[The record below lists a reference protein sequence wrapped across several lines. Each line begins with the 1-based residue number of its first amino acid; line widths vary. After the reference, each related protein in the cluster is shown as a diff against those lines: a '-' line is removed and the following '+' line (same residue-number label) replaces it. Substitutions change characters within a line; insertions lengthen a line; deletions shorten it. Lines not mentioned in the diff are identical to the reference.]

1 MTVNFEV
8 KKDGLRQT
16 QDGIWKLTLTV
27 LPEDMPIEL
36 MKAPM
41 GSVYGLAMVPIDYD
55 NPDARENRGTG
66 KSEGE
71 KVLALSHIRCKD
83 KEFQAFIEKQSGL
96 QNSGIRMKGEYQ
108 TAEQWCVTSL
118 RDYCNIKSR
127 SELTTDVAAQE
138 KLRELDRKFKKW
150 WAFKQWEIINQDNL
164 NRED

>member
-1 MTVNFEV
+1 MTTNFEV

-41 GSVYGLAMVPIDYD
+41 GSVYGLAMVLIDYD
-55 NPDARENRGTG
+55 NPVVKDSLTTE

-71 KVLALSHIRCKD
+71 KILALSHIRCKD
-83 KEFQAFIEKQSGL
+83 WDFICYIHEEHLSNLSPPITTQ
-96 QNSGIRMKGEYQ
+96 Q
-108 TAEQWCVTSL
+108 VT
-118 RDYCNIKSR
+118 DYLYEWCNIKSR

-138 KLRELDRKFKKW
+138 KFRELDQKFKKW
-150 WAFKQWEIINQDNL
+150 WADKEWETINQDNL
-164 NRED
+164 NREY